1 MLMLNKE
8 QIKEGQ
14 NYLNRTSPNIREKS
28 RLYSLGSDP
37 TRLKIFFLLK
47 KYKELCVTDFAE
59 ILDVS
64 LSAVSHQMSLLERA
78 NLVVKTRVG
87 QMVCYSL
94 YKENKELINLLVYFP
109 KII

>member
-8 QIKEGQ
+8 QINEGR
-14 NYLNRTSPNIREKS
+14 NYLNRTSSDIREKS
-28 RLYSLGSDP
+28 RLYFLGSDP

-59 ILDVS
+59 ILDMS
-64 LSAVSHQMSLLERA
+64 LSAVSHQMSLLEKA
-78 NLVVKTRVG
+78 NLIVKTKMG

-94 YKENKELINLLVYFP
+94 NKENEGIINLLA
-109 KII
+109 